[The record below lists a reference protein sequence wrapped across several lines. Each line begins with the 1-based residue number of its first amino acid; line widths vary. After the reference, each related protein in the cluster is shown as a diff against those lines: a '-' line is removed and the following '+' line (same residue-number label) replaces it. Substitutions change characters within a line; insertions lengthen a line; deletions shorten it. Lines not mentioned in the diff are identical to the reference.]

1 MALSWRDRQK
11 KFFANSNTI
20 EFEQDQRII
29 DWLDTSKKTWVYGE
43 TYFDN
48 KVQLTNNIST
58 AEQALLFIKNAKNIN
73 VVEHL
78 CKFLVDVPR
87 VCVAINKFVIYT
99 DDFKNDFNEDYDL
112 ALLEFI
118 QSIFVN
124 RKIDYHYIPNLN
136 GSYFNFASPTTQ
148 FFIT

>member
-1 MALSWRDRQK
+1 MALSWRDQQK
-11 KFFANSNTI
+11 TFFANSSI

-43 TYFDN
+43 TYFNN
-48 KVQLTNNIST
+48 KVQLTNDVSN
-58 AEQALLFIKNAKNIN
+58 AEQALLFIKNSRSIG

-78 CKFLVDVPR
+78 CKPLIAVPK
-87 VCVAINKFVIYT
+87 VCIAINKFVIYT
-99 DDFKNDFNEDYDL
+99 NELTDVNDDYDV
-112 ALLEFI
+112 ALLDFI

-124 RKIDYHYIPNLN
+124 RTIDYHYIPKVN

>member
-1 MALSWRDRQK
+1 MALSWRDQQK
-11 KFFANSNTI
+11 TFFADSTV

-43 TYFDN
+43 TYFNN
-48 KVQLTNNIST
+48 KLQLTTDIST
-58 AEQALLFIKNAKNIN
+58 AEQALLFIKISRSIG

-78 CKFLVDVPR
+78 CKSLINVPR
-87 VCVAINKFVIYT
+87 VCIAINKFVIYT
-99 DDFKNDFNEDYDL
+99 NELTDVNDDYDI
-112 ALLEFI
+112 ALLDFI

-124 RKIDYHYIPNLN
+124 RKIAYHYIPKVN

>member
-1 MALSWRDRQK
+1 MALSWRDQQK
-11 KFFANSNTI
+11 TFFANSSI

-43 TYFDN
+43 TYFNN
-48 KVQLTNNIST
+48 KVQLTNDIST
-58 AEQALLFIKNAKNIN
+58 AEQALLFIKTSKSIG

-78 CKFLVDVPR
+78 CRPLINVPK
-87 VCVAINKFVIYT
+87 VCIAINKFVIYT
-99 DDFKNDFNEDYDL
+99 NELSDVNDDYDI
-112 ALLEFI
+112 ALLYFI

-124 RKIDYHYIPNLN
+124 RKIDYHYIPNVN

>member
-1 MALSWRDRQK
+1 MAFSWRDQQK
-11 KFFANSNTI
+11 TFFANSNV
-20 EFEQDQRII
+20 EFEQDRRII

-43 TYFDN
+43 TYFNN
-48 KVQLTNNIST
+48 KVQLTNDIST
-58 AEQALLFIKNAKNIN
+58 AEQALLFIKNSRSVG

-78 CKFLVDVPR
+78 CKPLIDVPK
-87 VCVAINKFVIYT
+87 VCIAINKFVIYT
-99 DDFKNDFNEDYDL
+99 NELTDVNDDYDV
-112 ALLEFI
+112 ALLDFI

-124 RKIDYHYIPNLN
+124 RQIDYHYIPNVN

>member
-1 MALSWRDRQK
+1 MVLSWRDQQK
-11 KFFANSNTI
+11 TFFANSSI
-20 EFEQDQRII
+20 EFEQDKRII

-43 TYFDN
+43 TYFNN
-48 KVQLTNNIST
+48 KVQLTNDIST
-58 AEQALLFIKNAKNIN
+58 AEQALLFIKTTRNIN

-78 CKFLVDVPR
+78 CKSLIDVPK

-99 DDFKNDFNEDYDL
+99 NDFKNNFNEDYDL
-112 ALLEFI
+112 ALFEFI

-124 RKIDYHYIPNLN
+124 RKIDYHYIPKVN

>member
-11 KFFANSNTI
+11 KFFADSNI
-20 EFEQDQRII
+20 EFKQDQRII

-43 TYFDN
+43 TYFN
-48 KVQLTNNIST
+48 NRLQLTTDIST
-58 AEQALLFIKNAKNIN
+58 AEQALLFIKNTESIN

-78 CKFLVDVPR
+78 CKSLIDVPR
-87 VCVAINKFVIYT
+87 VCIAINKFVIYT
-99 DDFKNDFNEDYDL
+99 DNFNNVSEDYDL
-112 ALLEFI
+112 ALFEFI

-124 RKIDYHYIPNLN
+124 RTVDYHYIPNVN
-136 GSYFNFASPTTQ
+136 GNFFNFASPTTQ

>member
-1 MALSWRDRQK
+1 MALSWRDQQK
-11 KFFANSNTI
+11 TFFADSNI

-29 DWLDTSKKTWVYGE
+29 DWVDTSKKTWVYGE
-43 TYFDN
+43 TYFN
-48 KVQLTNNIST
+48 SRIQLANDTSS
-58 AEQALLFIKNAKNIN
+58 AEQALLFIKTAKNIN

-78 CKFLVDVPR
+78 CKSLVDVPR
-87 VCVAINKFVIYT
+87 VCIAINKFVIYT
-99 DDFKNDFNEDYDL
+99 NDFKNNVSEDYDL

-124 RKIDYHYIPNLN
+124 RTIDYHYIPNLN
-136 GSYFNFASPTTQ
+136 GSFFNFASPTTQ

>member
-1 MALSWRDRQK
+1 MALSWRDQQK
-11 KFFANSNTI
+11 TFFANNNI

-43 TYFDN
+43 TYFNN
-48 KVQLTNNIST
+48 KVQLTNDIST
-58 AEQALLFIKNAKNIN
+58 AEQALLFIKTSKSIG

-78 CKFLVDVPR
+78 CKLLINVPK
-87 VCVAINKFVIYT
+87 VCIAINKFVIYT
-99 DDFKNDFNEDYDL
+99 NELSDVNDDYDI
-112 ALLEFI
+112 ALLYFI

-124 RKIDYHYIPNLN
+124 RKIDYHYIPNVN

>member
-1 MALSWRDRQK
+1 MALSWRDQQK
-11 KFFANSNTI
+11 TFFANSSI

-43 TYFDN
+43 TYFNN
-48 KVQLTNNIST
+48 KVQLTNDIST
-58 AEQALLFIKNAKNIN
+58 AEQALLFIKTSKSIG

-78 CKFLVDVPR
+78 CKPLINVPK
-87 VCVAINKFVIYT
+87 VCIAINKFVIYT
-99 DDFKNDFNEDYDL
+99 NELTDVNDDYDV
-112 ALLEFI
+112 ALLDFI

-124 RKIDYHYIPNLN
+124 RTIDYHYIPNVN

>member
-43 TYFDN
+43 TYFNN
-48 KVQLTNNIST
+48 KVQLTNDISI
-58 AEQALLFIKNAKNIN
+58 AEQALLFIKNSRSIG

-78 CKFLVDVPR
+78 CKPLIAVPR
-87 VCVAINKFVIYT
+87 ICIAINKFVIYT
-99 DDFKNDFNEDYDL
+99 ENFNNVNEDYDL
-112 ALLEFI
+112 ALFEFI

-124 RKIDYHYIPNLN
+124 RIIDYHYIPKVN

>member
-11 KFFANSNTI
+11 TFFADSNI

-29 DWLDTSKKTWVYGE
+29 DWLDTSKKTWVRGE

-48 KVQLTNNIST
+48 KIQLTTDIST
-58 AEQALLFIKNAKNIN
+58 AEQALLFIKTSTNIKI
-73 VVEHL
+73 VEHI
-78 CKFLVDVPR
+78 CKSLIHIPR
-87 VCVAINKFVIYT
+87 VCIAINKFVIYT
-99 DDFKNDFNEDYDL
+99 DTYSEVNEDYDL

-136 GSYFNFASPTTQ
+136 GSFFNFASPTTQ